1 MEEHR
6 LSVRRT
12 ARYYTLDSE
21 EEPREVWFV
30 LHGYGQ
36 LAQYFIRHF
45 EAIQNGRRLIVAPEA
60 LSRYYLPGHQ
70 RVGASW
76 MTKEDRL
83 TEVDDYL
90 SYLDA
95 LHDEIFER
103 VDRRRVTVHVL
114 GFSQGGATASRW
126 TTLGRV
132 DADRLILWAS
142 ELAHD
147 LDLTAHAEAIGR
159 RALTL
164 VVGTED
170 EYVTPTLLA
179 EREALLAEH
188 HIPYRLHTFAGTHKI
203 DADTLK
209 VLVRNEGNDA

>member
-1 MEEHR
+1 MQQHHID
-6 LSVRRT
+6 VRRR
-12 ARYYTLDSE
+12 ARYYTLDPE

-36 LAQYFIRHF
+36 LAQYFLRHF
-45 EAIQNGRRLIVAPEA
+45 DAIQNGRRLVVAPEA
-60 LSRYYLPGHQ
+60 LSRHYLPGHT

-90 SYLDA
+90 AYLDG
-95 LHDEIFER
+95 LYDQVFER
-103 VDRRRVTVHVL
+103 VDRGRVTVHVL

-126 TTLGRV
+126 TALGRV

-142 ELAHD
+142 ALAHD
-147 LDLTAHAEAIGR
+147 LDLTAHATAIGR

-170 EYVTPTLLA
+170 EYLTPTLLA
-179 EREALLAEH
+179 EQEALLTEH
-188 HIPYRLHTFAGTHKI
+188 DIPYRLHTFAGTHKV

-209 VLVRNEGNDA
+209 ALAGEWGR